1 MKLLEAKKV
10 KIGESEY
17 PVKMSIRAMIDYE
30 NLTGHSVTKVDT
42 IEDITKLFYCTIKAG
57 GSALSYDQFLDLI
70 DDNPGSITEFSNAM
84 GEPVEKKVTD
94 Q

>member
-17 PVKMSIRAMIDYE
+17 PVKMSVRAMIDYE
-30 NLTGHSVTKVDT
+30 ALAGHSITKVET
-42 IEDITKLFYCTIKAG
+42 VADITKLFFCTVKAG
-57 GSALSYDQFLDLI
+57 GSQLSYEQFLDLL
-70 DDNPGSITEFSNAM
+70 DDNPGAISEFSNAM
-84 GEPVEKKVTD
+84 AEPGEKKVTD